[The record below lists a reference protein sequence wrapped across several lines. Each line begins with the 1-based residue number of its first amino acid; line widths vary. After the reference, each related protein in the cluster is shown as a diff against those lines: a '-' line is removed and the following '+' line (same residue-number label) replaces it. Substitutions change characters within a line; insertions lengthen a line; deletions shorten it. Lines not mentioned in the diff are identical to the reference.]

1 MTGYTTYTKLE
12 IFLFKLL
19 VVGSFEFMGVCGLH
33 LQQIHF
39 VYNLSVEFTG
49 QSSKKRHTLMFSY
62 DVGQIENISETV
74 DSILKEWTQIVYLY
88 AAVDQLVRYL
98 RWDALNVR

>member
-1 MTGYTTYTKLE
+1 MNLWEFAVCTCSKYN
-12 IFLFKLL
+12 LF
-19 VVGSFEFMGVCGLH
+19 
-33 LQQIHF
+33 
-39 VYNLSVEFTG
+39 YNLSVEFTG

>member
-1 MTGYTTYTKLE
+1 
-12 IFLFKLL
+12 
-19 VVGSFEFMGVCGLH
+19 
-33 LQQIHF
+33 
-39 VYNLSVEFTG
+39 
-49 QSSKKRHTLMFSY
+49 MFSY

-98 RWDALNVR
+98 RWDTLNVR

>member
-1 MTGYTTYTKLE
+1 MNLWEFAVCICSKY
-12 IFLFKLL
+12 IL
-19 VVGSFEFMGVCGLH
+19 VF
-33 LQQIHF
+33 
-39 VYNLSVEFTG
+39 NLSVEFTG
-49 QSSKKRHTLMFSY
+49 PSSKKRHTLMFSY